1 MARERVAIL
10 FGGYSGEYEVSQKSA
25 RFVERYTDKDR
36 YEPCL
41 LAWTRKGCT
50 ALLEDGHYPVDL
62 NDLSF
67 EKDGVR
73 YGFDIAFIAIHGSPG
88 EDGRIQ
94 GYLDMIGI
102 PYTTGGVLNTSLT
115 FDKAFCKEFFK
126 SDGIHTA
133 EHLHLTRG
141 DEGMQKMVEGRIG
154 LPCFVKPNRGGSS
167 LGNSKVTEPEEL
179 EEALEKAFD
188 IDDEILVEELL
199 DGTEIGCGVLRY
211 EGRTTAL
218 PLIEII
224 SKNDFFD
231 YEAKY
236 LSDATE
242 EITPARISELATQA
256 CQKIAA
262 HLYDRLRCKGMIR
275 VDLFLL
281 EDGTPSVIE
290 VNTVPGLSDAS
301 LFPQEAKAHGLRFQD
316 LISAVI
322 EDAKRGATAELQ

>member
-1 MARERVAIL
+1 MARERIAIL

-25 RFVERYTDKDR
+25 RFVERYTDKER
-36 YEPCL
+36 YEPYL
-41 LAWTRKGCT
+41 LSWTRKGCT
-50 ALLEDGHYPVDL
+50 AVLDDGYYPVDL

-73 YGFDIAFIAIHGSPG
+73 YAFDLAFIAIHGSPG
-88 EDGRIQ
+88 EDGMIQ
-94 GYLDMIGI
+94 GYLDMLGI
-102 PYTTGGVLNTSLT
+102 PYTTGNVLNTALT
-115 FDKAFCKEFFK
+115 FDKAYTKEFLK

-133 EHLHLTRG
+133 NYLHLTRA
-141 DEGMQKMVEGRIG
+141 DEEARKQVEERIG
-154 LPCFVKPNRGGSS
+154 FPCFVKPNRGGSS
-167 LGNSKVTEPEEL
+167 LGNSKVNGADEL
-179 EEALEKAFD
+179 AEALEKAFE
-188 IDDEILVEELL
+188 IDEEVLAEELL

-211 EGRTTAL
+211 EGKTTPL

-242 EITPARISELATQA
+242 EITPARISDLATQS
-256 CQKIAA
+256 CQRIAA
-262 HLYDRLRCKGMIR
+262 HLFDRLRCKGMIR

-281 EDGTPSVIE
+281 ADGTPSVIE

-301 LFPQEAKAHGLRFQD
+301 LFPQEAKAYGLRFKD